1 MNESVTGTG
10 RGVPA
15 HRGPGRV
22 TFWGSL
28 CAELLKLR
36 GLVSTWVL
44 MGLLMVGIPVVAAIV
59 AAVVRFGGVSSTS
72 SAVMFWTYFGSA
84 LGNMILV
91 AGIFGVMAVTTEFT
105 TRSIQ
110 SSLLAVPRRLTFM
123 GSKLLAVG
131 LYVMAAAFVG
141 VTLGALSTLLVSG
154 GAGLFDLSFR
164 DLRLPVIV
172 MLGGPAALVLV
183 AIMAAGLGGGVPFH
197 RRRGAGAYR
206 RVLHPPHHH
215 RHRRG
220 AAVEIPVDGHG
231 FLVSSGSGLQ
241 NLPAGGSRRYAF
253 RIGVVLVHAELVA
266 ERNHPRSVDR
276 RVLRDRRHGGP
287 AFGCEVGRMRGSRTG
302 TVDADRGT
310 TRREGSESATS
321 RMHVTD
327 NSYSGGHA
335 NIHA

>member
-91 AGIFGVMAVTTEFT
+91 AGVFGVMAVTTEFT

-183 AIMAAGLGGGVPFH
+183 AIMAAGLGGVCRFTVGGVLALIGVFSILPTITAIAAVLLSKYQWMVMVFSCLPDQVFKTFL
-197 RRRGAGAYR
+197 RG
-206 RVLHPPHHH
+206 
-215 RHRRG
+215 G
-220 AAVEIPVDGHG
+220 AADTLSGS
-231 FLVSSGSGLQ
+231 VSSSFTPNWWQSGIILV
-241 NLPAGGSRRYAF
+241 LWTVVFSA
-253 RIGVVLVHAELVA
+253 IGVMVV
-266 ERNHPRSVDR
+266 RRSDVK
-276 RVLRDRRHGGP
+276 
-287 AFGCEVGRMRGSRTG
+287 
-302 TVDADRGT
+302 
-310 TRREGSESATS
+310 
-321 RMHVTD
+321 
-327 NSYSGGHA
+327 
-335 NIHA
+335 